1 MDRKQKLF
9 RLRIWISAIL
19 LWLTANLYYFWI
31 RIAGGILILT
41 GLVELACFLTVVI
54 GTTILTVRILRRSD
68 WRNLKNYLTIGVA
81 VLVII
86 ALNIRQLEPNE
97 DTFQS
102 PVKMRA
108 CYEGTM
114 NTSHL
119 YFREN
124 GTFEDFNI
132 GWFAF
137 VHYSNGTWKQDGDTL
152 LLKFKGEKNRLLDEK
167 IIIKDY
173 NLYKL
178 QSDTLAPTH
187 YYLGYCK
194 GLN

>member
-1 MDRKQKLF
+1 MDRKQKLI
-9 RLRIWISAIL
+9 RLKITISAIL

-31 RIAGGILILT
+31 KVAGGILILT
-41 GLVELACFLTVVI
+41 GLIELACFLTVVI
-54 GTTILTVRILRRSD
+54 GTTILTVRIIRRSD
-68 WRNLKNYLTIGVA
+68 WRNFKNYITIGVT

-124 GTFEDFNI
+124 GSFEDFNI

-152 LLKFKGEKNRLLDEK
+152 FLNFKGEKSRLLGEK
-167 IIIKDY
+167 IIIKDDI
-173 NLYKL
+173 LYKI
-178 QSDTLAPTH
+178 QRDTLIPTH
-187 YYLGYCK
+187 YFFGYCK